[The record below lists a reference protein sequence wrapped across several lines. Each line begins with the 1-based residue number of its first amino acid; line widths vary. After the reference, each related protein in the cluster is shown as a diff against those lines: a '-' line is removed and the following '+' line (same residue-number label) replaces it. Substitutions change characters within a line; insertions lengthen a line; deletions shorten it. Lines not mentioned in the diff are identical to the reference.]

1 MTEVAQNTLAD
12 QLAEIEVKL
21 AAALA
26 ETERMLEI
34 APDNP
39 RIKRLS
45 SSPRAFVVSSAEL
58 FRANNW
64 TAFAHDWK
72 AQYQLLQSLIRA
84 RRFAAVRSLLQG
96 ESIKTPKLGTVRLVP
111 EVIAHALPIL
121 GALPTP

>member
-1 MTEVAQNTLAD
+1 MTEVAQNTLAEH
-12 QLAEIEVKL
+12 LVEIEAKL
-21 AAALA
+21 AAVLA
-26 ETERMLEI
+26 ETGRRLEN

-45 SSPRAFVVSSAEL
+45 DSPRAFVVSSKEL
-58 FRANNW
+58 FRTDNW

-72 AQYQLLQSLIRA
+72 AQYRLLQSLIRD

-96 ESIKTPKLGTVRLVP
+96 ESIKAPQQGTVRLAP